1 MTELDDGLKG
11 LKCRLEEEQDLGQL
25 VEGQG
30 IGLKSVAKI
39 SSVLVTVS
47 LRFKRNIEM
56 RMSKCL
62 LDKLA
67 WDIYVLFFSSSLL
80 HSKPK
85 QGASTTQDH
94 WHFIWAGKKI
104 QESSKKQNLELPYT
118 SKYLCNIYITL
129 VIIINL
135 EMI

>member
-25 VEGQG
+25 VEGRG

-67 WDIYVLFFSSSLL
+67 WDIYVLFLVVVCYTVNLSREQAQHRTTGTSYGQEKKF
-80 HSKPK
+80 KKVPK
-85 QGASTTQDH
+85 NKTWSCHTPA
-94 WHFIWAGKKI
+94 
-104 QESSKKQNLELPYT
+104 
-118 SKYLCNIYITL
+118 NIYVTFTL
-129 VIIINL
+129 H
-135 EMI
+135 

>member
-25 VEGQG
+25 VEGRG

-39 SSVLVTVS
+39 SSVLVMVS

-67 WDIYVLFFSSSLL
+67 WDIYVLFLVVVCYTVNLSRE
-80 HSKPK
+80 
-85 QGASTTQDH
+85 QAQDRTT
-94 WHFIWAGKKI
+94 G
-104 QESSKKQNLELPYT
+104 T
-118 SKYLCNIYITL
+118 SYGQ
-129 VIIINL
+129 
-135 EMI
+135 